1 MPESTNPLIAILL
14 VTQSAKSASE
24 VAFRWPPIPSV
35 RPRLSR
41 PRPDK
46 AVPDGNWRAAYYDLT
61 SGYDATVTR

>member
-1 MPESTNPLIAILL
+1 MPDATSPLIGILL

-41 PRPDK
+41 PRPQK
-46 AVPDGNWRAAYYDLT
+46 CEPDGSWRAAYHDSNT
-61 SGYDATVTR
+61 HNIGGK